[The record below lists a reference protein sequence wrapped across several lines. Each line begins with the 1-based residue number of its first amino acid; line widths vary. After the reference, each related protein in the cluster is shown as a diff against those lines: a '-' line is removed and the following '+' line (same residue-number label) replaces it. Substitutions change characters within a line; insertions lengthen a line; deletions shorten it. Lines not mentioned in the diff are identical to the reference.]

1 MDLILNYDEIV
12 SKFNLDLVNKLRK
25 HGSEVNY
32 LNLWVPDEDFFRSFK
47 SLSESIKA
55 AGVKSFTLDVDK
67 KYLKSNEFKK
77 LQLAYPNLIIERN
90 KESNLLYF
98 KNLESF
104 NIEKKIVDQVVDKNQ
119 CIVQY
124 IYGSTTKSLKNEHLK
139 GFFVDFYKNNL
150 SFFKSFFMN
159 KPYKKMDI
167 KINEINF
174 VLFYENKKFK
184 GFKIDSSDKSLI
196 GCIFMFNKLFYDK
209 EISFLIENALSEF
222 ITFIK
227 NKTKNHIKGI
237 SLPFNLGKEVF
248 LLNELCQFT
257 FKKFETK
264 GTPNKLD
271 GQWYLKKD
279 KEREKICKKA
289 LNDFLNYQKKRNT
302 LIFNKLENDI
312 NGEPLR
318 YFVSALEDVE
328 IRNKSSL
335 IRKLEKYLKLK
346 VEKKLQVYY
355 EEKKDLS
362 KIRRL

>member
-150 SFFKSFFMN
+150 SFFQ
-159 KPYKKMDI
+159 
-167 KINEINF
+167 
-174 VLFYENKKFK
+174 
-184 GFKIDSSDKSLI
+184 
-196 GCIFMFNKLFYDK
+196 GCVVKY
-209 EISFLIENALSEF
+209 
-222 ITFIK
+222 
-227 NKTKNHIKGI
+227 
-237 SLPFNLGKEVF
+237 V
-248 LLNELCQFT
+248 CR
-257 FKKFETK
+257 
-264 GTPNKLD
+264 
-271 GQWYLKKD
+271 YLHKD
-279 KEREKICKKA
+279 KIKDLEKIIHYCE
-289 LNDFLNYQKKRNT
+289 
-302 LIFNKLENDI
+302 LEI
-312 NGEPLR
+312 
-318 YFVSALEDVE
+318 
-328 IRNKSSL
+328 
-335 IRKLEKYLKLK
+335 LKLK
-346 VEKKLQVYY
+346 DTRNKK
-355 EEKKDLS
+355 
-362 KIRRL
+362 